1 MRRGWGT
8 PGGRSAGFSLR
19 LRIFSGFLLL
29 AAITVGLG
37 VFAAQSV
44 GRAGATVA
52 AIFDQALIATS
63 YTRSAA
69 ASFAAMDAALARR
82 RLASTPHA
90 RRVEE
95 DRIAGLVDLVAED
108 LRIVADRATSDAV
121 PRAVADAHAAAL
133 AWVGAARAA
142 YHQDTPD
149 WNRLSSLSATAEER
163 FDTLVNLVAGDAFRQ
178 RQQARAA
185 VVSARQRTAVG
196 TVAALLLGALV
207 AALLVRRVVGP
218 VAAASR
224 AATGIAAG
232 RLDTPIPAGRRDE
245 LGTLLDA
252 MGRMRDAI
260 RARIEREKAGRHNAQ
275 ARLADAMEGSTEG
288 IVLTDAAGRIVAVN
302 RRAAELLP
310 GVPLGPGDD
319 WARAAALDAQKAAL
333 RHAPPAATE
342 FKLPDGRWLRV
353 SSSPARDGGAVAI
366 LSDIT
371 GRKAHEAALSESN
384 RRFGAALANMAEGL
398 CMVDA
403 EARVLVVN
411 RRFAE
416 MFGVPSA
423 DAMAGLQAAQAW
435 KAARDGGRYPA
446 DLMAQVKEDQRSLIG
461 QTEPLSVVREGAG
474 GAALAVSYQP
484 MPGGG
489 WVATYSDMGERRA
502 AEERQT
508 LLMRELDHRA
518 KNALAVVQAAL
529 RLTPKD
535 DAEAYARAVGGRVNA
550 LARAHTLLAKGQW
563 SGAELRDLAWGELA
577 PFLGGA
583 PAADGQPQPRAAL
596 DGPEVML
603 TPGAAQALSMALHEL
618 ATNATKHGAL
628 SAPEG
633 RVSMFWEVDEGA
645 GLLRVLWT
653 EAGGP
658 PVATPPSRR
667 GFGSRVLEAT
677 LRDQLGGRLTREWRA
692 SGLVCAI
699 ELPLARALAG
709 QALLRPIR
717 TGLEPDFVPSGAGR
731 ASPQGTG
738 PTDTPRGGADTV
750 PAAAVAGTAASEWAL
765 AAGT

>member
-1 MRRGWGT
+1 
-8 PGGRSAGFSLR
+8 
-19 LRIFSGFLLL
+19 
-29 AAITVGLG
+29 
-37 VFAAQSV
+37 
-44 GRAGATVA
+44 
-52 AIFDQALIATS
+52 
-63 YTRSAA
+63 
-69 ASFAAMDAALARR
+69 
-82 RLASTPHA
+82 
-90 RRVEE
+90 
-95 DRIAGLVDLVAED
+95 
-108 LRIVADRATSDAV
+108 
-121 PRAVADAHAAAL
+121 
-133 AWVGAARAA
+133 
-142 YHQDTPD
+142 
-149 WNRLSSLSATAEER
+149 
-163 FDTLVNLVAGDAFRQ
+163 
-178 RQQARAA
+178 
-185 VVSARQRTAVG
+185 
-196 TVAALLLGALV
+196 
-207 AALLVRRVVGP
+207 
-218 VAAASR
+218 
-224 AATGIAAG
+224 
-232 RLDTPIPAGRRDE
+232 
-245 LGTLLDA
+245 
-252 MGRMRDAI
+252 
-260 RARIEREKAGRHNAQ
+260 
-275 ARLADAMEGSTEG
+275 
-288 IVLTDAAGRIVAVN
+288 
-302 RRAAELLP
+302 
-310 GVPLGPGDD
+310 
-319 WARAAALDAQKAAL
+319 
-333 RHAPPAATE
+333 
-342 FKLPDGRWLRV
+342 
-353 SSSPARDGGAVAI
+353 
-366 LSDIT
+366 
-371 GRKAHEAALSESN
+371 
-384 RRFGAALANMAEGL
+384 
-398 CMVDA
+398 
-403 EARVLVVN
+403 
-411 RRFAE
+411 
-416 MFGVPSA
+416 
-423 DAMAGLQAAQAW
+423 
-435 KAARDGGRYPA
+435 
-446 DLMAQVKEDQRSLIG
+446 
-461 QTEPLSVVREGAG
+461 
-474 GAALAVSYQP
+474 

-738 PTDTPRGGADTV
+738 PTDTPRGGCGYSAGGGRGGHGRV
-750 PAAAVAGTAASEWAL
+750 RVGPGGRNVAEAGRSSGPARSGAGALPRQPAGSRTMKRAPTTLPSASRRFSAAIFPRRPSTICRLIERPRPECLPNPSPWGRSE
-765 AAGT
+765 